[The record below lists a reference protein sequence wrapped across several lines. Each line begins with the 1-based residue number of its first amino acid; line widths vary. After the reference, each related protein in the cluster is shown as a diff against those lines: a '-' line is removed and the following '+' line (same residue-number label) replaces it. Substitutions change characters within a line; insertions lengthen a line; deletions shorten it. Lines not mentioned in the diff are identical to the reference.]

1 MTVSVI
7 CMGKIKLTRFP
18 NTFRIEFSRKEFVCN
33 KGHYSLDN
41 IEKKRGKEENVSE
54 NLNFR
59 PLLKIMK
66 SWKQRET
73 TLSTFREQIR
83 KSIQGHWVMS
93 GPSTWRDTPH
103 HPQPPYLPARNTYTN
118 TDINTNTDT
127 SALNRFEI
135 QLLEY
140 VIPPPSQKKSPEL
153 WR

>member
-41 IEKKRGKEENVSE
+41 IEQKKRRKEKCIKLTRFQTSIENCE
-54 NLNFR
+54 IL
-59 PLLKIMK
+59 IAEK
-66 SWKQRET
+66 SNHQYFYW
-73 TLSTFREQIR
+73 EQIR

-103 HPQPPYLPARNTYTN
+103 HPSPHIYHPVCGKTYTN
-118 TDINTNTDT
+118 TNINTYTVRISSPRLT
-127 SALNRFEI
+127 YL
-135 QLLEY
+135 
-140 VIPPPSQKKSPEL
+140 PSCIAHNNC
-153 WR
+153 